1 MTCGKRRRSSFI
13 NPLFP
18 ALRSGPTTAP
28 GAYPKSKFLRATDE
42 REGPGYRKE
51 NRAYAHTIP
60 MDEQPLPC
68 QITSMAAKKK
78 TTPKSARGKRPT
90 KKAVNQAKGKR
101 YTAAEK
107 SKVIAMVEKVNA
119 EKGRGGITAAS
130 RKFGVT
136 PLTIS
141 AWMRNAGLATRGGG
155 KVDAGHEVFQR
166 LAELHKMILQTE
178 EELSALNREYAALKR
193 KL

>member
-1 MTCGKRRRSSFI
+1 
-13 NPLFP
+13 
-18 ALRSGPTTAP
+18 
-28 GAYPKSKFLRATDE
+28 
-42 REGPGYRKE
+42 
-51 NRAYAHTIP
+51 
-60 MDEQPLPC
+60 
-68 QITSMAAKKK
+68 MAAKKK
-78 TTPKSARGKRPT
+78 TTRKPARGKRPT

-130 RKFGVT
+130 GKFGVT

-155 KVDAGHEVFQR
+155 KMQGGPEVFPR
-166 LAELHKMILQTE
+166 LAELHGLIVQAE
-178 EELSALNREYAALKR
+178 DDLSALKREYAALKR